1 MEHLTI
7 KNQKIGLHLEPQVGT
22 NNREFKLIG
31 HKINEELPSN
41 WSNSKKAF
49 CFHWIYTFKYLDND
63 EVFELEFDYND
74 EFKRKLI

>member
-7 KNQKIGLHLEPQVGT
+7 KNQKIYLHFEPQVGT
-22 NNREFKLIG
+22 NKREFKCIG
-31 HKINEELPSN
+31 HKINEEFPSK
-41 WSNSKKAF
+41 WSNTKKVF